1 MKVITLAFIV
11 LIIIVGNFFS
21 KIIRKNHT
29 ILYIIFTVL
38 SVTAFFFRKTPV
50 AMPFNKGFL
59 GLAFF
64 YVVMIIG
71 ILDKKKSLYKKL
83 YSIRA
88 ELSILGFIV
97 LSPHAIFF
105 LIDFLFKSGELEIIG
120 LIAYLIMVP
129 LFITSFKKV
138 RSKFSF
144 YNWKKIQWFAYLAYL
159 LIFVH
164 LIINYSLLSNLILYF
179 ILFVPYIIYKPFY
192 FLKNEKEFYK
202 KIIKNNNKKSH

>member
-1 MKVITLAFIV
+1 MITLAFIV
-11 LIIIVGNFFS
+11 LILLAGNFFS
-21 KIIRKNHT
+21 NIIRKNHT
-29 ILYIIFTVL
+29 VLYIIFTVL
-38 SVTAFFFRKTPV
+38 SVAAFFIRKIPV

-71 ILDKKKSLYKKL
+71 VLDKKKSLYKKL
-83 YSIRA
+83 YAIRA

-97 LSPHAIFF
+97 LSPHAIFY
-105 LIDFLFKSGELEIIG
+105 LIDFLFKNGKFEVIG
-120 LIAYLIMVP
+120 IIAYLVMVP

-144 YNWKKIQWFAYLAYL
+144 YNWKKIQWFAYIVYL

-164 LIINYSLLSNLILYF
+164 LIINHSLTSNLILYF
-179 ILFVPYIIYKPFY
+179 ILFVPYIIYKPYY

-202 KIIKNNNKKSH
+202 KIIKNSKKKEK